1 MDTMDY
7 SVLSDEDL
15 AVLTQKGN
23 IVAFEFLVIRY
34 EGKIKRYLSRMLNKA
49 DVEDISQD
57 VFLKTFVNIN
67 SFNAK
72 LKFSAWVYRIAHNE
86 AVNHLKK
93 KRSLP
98 LFDFDIF
105 LPFQS
110 NAKQE
115 IEDQVMKNET
125 KDSMEFCLDKISQ
138 KYKEII
144 LLFYF
149 EEFSYKEIAEVLK
162 IPQATV
168 GVRLK
173 RAKEEIKRLCLK
185 NYATR

>member
-1 MDTMDY
+1 MDIKDY
-7 SVLSDEDL
+7 TAVNDEDL
-15 AVLTQKGN
+15 AILTQKGN
-23 IVAFEFLVIRY
+23 MVAFEYLVVKY
-34 EGKIKRYLSRMLNKA
+34 ESKIKRYLSRILNRA

-57 VFLKTFVNIN
+57 VFLKSFVNIN
-67 SFNAK
+67 SFNPSF
-72 LKFSAWVYRIAHNE
+72 KFSAWVYRIAHNE

-93 KRSLP
+93 KTTLP

-105 LPFQS
+105 LPAQS
-110 NAKQE
+110 YVRQE
-115 IEDQVMKNET
+115 IEDEATKKELKNNIEACFE
-125 KDSMEFCLDKISQ
+125 KLSQ

-149 EEFSYKEIAEVLK
+149 ENFSYKEISQVLK

-173 RAKEEIKRLCLK
+173 RAKEEIKKICVK
-185 NYATR
+185 DYETK